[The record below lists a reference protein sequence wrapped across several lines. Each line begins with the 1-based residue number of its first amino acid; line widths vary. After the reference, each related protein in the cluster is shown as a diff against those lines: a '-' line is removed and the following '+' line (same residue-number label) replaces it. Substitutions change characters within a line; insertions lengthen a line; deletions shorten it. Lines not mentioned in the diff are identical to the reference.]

1 VVAFFGRPLVI
12 KVEITPSRMQVF
24 SQHKLL
30 VSTLLPQLGRILKLV
45 QCTLGVTMLPQL
57 LLLLK
62 FLLGKWQLGIWV
74 CKRVDQAMHQ
84 FAVYIL
90 VKHIQHPQHM
100 LPQHYL
106 QVPLPIHI
114 AARFLLVWPPWEWL
128 TQGCSQT
135 CDLVGL
141 HLLVRLH
148 IMVDDEVSSS
158 WNFFF
163 AFQQKQVSDKD
174 DNLICCGFTY
184 LVRLWC
190 FIQKKKKSF

>member
-1 VVAFFGRPLVI
+1 
-12 KVEITPSRMQVF
+12 MQVF

-30 VSTLLPQLGRILKLV
+30 ASTLLPQLGRILKLV
-45 QCTLGVTMLPQL
+45 QCTLGVTMPPQL

-74 CKRVDQAMHQ
+74 CRRVDQAMHQ
-84 FAVYIL
+84 FAVCIL

-141 HLLVRLH
+141 HPLVRLH
-148 IMVDDEVSSS
+148 IMVDDEVSS
-158 WNFFF
+158 FFLPSSRNKF
-163 AFQQKQVSDKD
+163 LTKMIIWYAVGSPILWGFDVSFK
-174 DNLICCGFTY
+174 
-184 LVRLWC
+184 R
-190 FIQKKKKSF
+190 KKKSF